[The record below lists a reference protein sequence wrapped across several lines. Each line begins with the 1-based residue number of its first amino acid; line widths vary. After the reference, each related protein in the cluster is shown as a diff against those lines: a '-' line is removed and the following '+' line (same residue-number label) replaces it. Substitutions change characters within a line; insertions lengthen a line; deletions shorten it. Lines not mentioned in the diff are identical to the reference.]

1 MEIIAAS
8 VGYNGDRILASQE
21 VTLKYWRI
29 GKSLTVMLLI
39 VAGALSPAASA
50 AELMTKVK
58 VGDPAPDFT
67 LQDHNNKPVKLS
79 DFRGK
84 KNVVLAFY
92 VLAFTSG

>member
-1 MEIIAAS
+1 M
-8 VGYNGDRILASQE
+8 GYNGDRILASQE

-58 VGDPAPDFT
+58 GGDPAPDFA
-67 LQDHNNKPVKLS
+67 LPDQDNKPVKLS
-79 DFRGK
+79 DFRGD

-92 VLAFTSG
+92 VLAFTGG

>member
-1 MEIIAAS
+1 MAAAFS
-8 VGYNGDRILASQE
+8 IFTRRE
-21 VTLKYWRI
+21 VTLRYWRVR
-29 GKSLTVMLLI
+29 KSLTVVLLLLAAI
-39 VAGALSPAASA
+39 MASA